1 MGRIILKQ
9 QDISLSKAELK
20 WIRNFFTYRGVTGI
34 VWLSNYDDGWGDGDD
49 VLCNPEKGEPVL
61 LADWDPNYKYFE
73 NIAEGE
79 DI

>member
-20 WIRNFFTYRGVTGI
+20 WIRDFFKYRGVIGVI
-34 VWLSNYDDGWGDGDD
+34 WLSDYDDEWGSDD

-61 LADWDPNYKYFE
+61 LADWDPNYKYFQQ
-73 NIAEGE
+73 IAEGE